1 MSYYLQYNT
10 NTSYQQ
16 MLKELEQ
23 LNTNELQQLYEDNK
37 RIMNDYYKE
46 KIRMEMEN
54 NIIDDLLRK
63 KCNHQWKI
71 DALYS
76 NENTVYKC
84 SICGIRQ

>member
-1 MSYYLQYNT
+1 
-10 NTSYQQ
+10 

-71 DALYS
+71 DTLYS